1 MFRKLLNRITTPV
14 TPATI
19 PSISTTGTYTINVPA
34 TTTIPQNYS
43 YSSIG
48 AGGSAGCVTIANT
61 AAAAPNQA
69 SWITANTGMIGS
81 VIAGGAGGMGGSI
94 FTMTPPTN
102 IVTFSKP
109 STNQEIV
116 KLNVDGS
123 VTWANGIDVDAAAEA
138 FGQSLQIGA
147 ELRAGITKTVKLK
160 MRDSVF
166 EDLINIAKEKGS
178 LTAEDLTYLL
188 EASKIVEK
196 LKGGN

>member
-1 MFRKLLNRITTPV
+1 MFKKLFNRITTPV
-14 TPATI
+14 LPATVPVLDTSSSTYNITVPASTTI
-19 PSISTTGTYTINVPA
+19 PSYV
-34 TTTIPQNYS
+34 

-48 AGGSAGCVTIANT
+48 TGGGGAIAGGGNAGMAGNIVAAN
-61 AAAAPNQA
+61 PS
-69 SWITANTGMIGS
+69 SWITLNS
-81 VIAGGAGGMGGSI
+81 GMGGQ
-94 FTMTPPTN
+94 FAMTPPAH
-102 IVTFSKP
+102 IITFSKP

-116 KLNVDGS
+116 KLNLDGS

-138 FGQSLQIGA
+138 FGQSLQLSA
-147 ELRAGITKTVKLK
+147 EMKAGISKSVKLK

>member
-1 MFRKLLNRITTPV
+1 MFKKLFNRITTPTTV
-14 TPATI
+14 PVLNT
-19 PSISTTGTYTINVPA
+19 STGTYTINVPA
-34 TTTIPQNYS
+34 TTIPQNYS

-48 AGGSAGCVTIANT
+48 AAGAGCVTVGNT
-61 AAAAPNQA
+61 TGAAPNPT
-69 SWITANTGMIGS
+69 SWITANTGIIG
-81 VIAGGAGGMGGSI
+81 AGGAMAGT
-94 FTMTPPTN
+94 FTMTLPTN

-109 STNQEIV
+109 ANNQEIV
-116 KLNVDGS
+116 RLNTDGS

-138 FGQSLQIGA
+138 FGHSLQMGA
-147 ELRAGITKTVKLK
+147 ELKAGISKSVKLK

-178 LTAEDLTYLL
+178 LTADDLTYLL